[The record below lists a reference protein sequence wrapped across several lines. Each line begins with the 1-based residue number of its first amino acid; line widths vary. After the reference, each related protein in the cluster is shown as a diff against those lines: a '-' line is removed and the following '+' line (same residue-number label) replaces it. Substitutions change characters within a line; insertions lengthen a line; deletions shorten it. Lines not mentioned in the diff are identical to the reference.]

1 MSASHSSSNNKLT
14 GQTSL
19 TRSLVQGIAQAAAEG
34 VPGVREARPAT
45 DPWRPV
51 RQWLRLEDA
60 ASAIAVDPAGTHLT
74 IDVEVAIEYGNPIPV
89 LVEKVRRAVA
99 KRVLETT
106 GCSVETVNV
115 TVAEISRPESPSGT
129 RTRI

>member
-1 MSASHSSSNNKLT
+1 MTASHSSSNKLT

-34 VPGVREARPAT
+34 VSGVREARPAT
-45 DPWRPV
+45 DKWRPV
-51 RQWLRLEDA
+51 RQWLRLEEADA
-60 ASAIAVDPAGTHLT
+60 PIALDPAGTHLT
-74 IDVEVAIEYGNPIPV
+74 IDVEVAIEYGNPIPA

-99 KRVLETT
+99 RRVLETT

-115 TVAEISRPESPSGT
+115 TVAHISRPESSSGT
-129 RTRI
+129 RRRI